1 MDKGK
6 SRSWDCLVKGTK
18 TEDSSSN
25 EKIKNALD
33 LKMMEIYQRERRL
46 CEREAMLERFDSGR
60 RSPTLATVGGWS
72 SPTPPS
78 SPLTDT
84 RFRAGSGDHVAQ
96 ANTRV
101 LGENLTNSVS
111 WSRSRGPLEGG
122 SPCVTPPPGFGTSTS
137 QPMYDSSLVPPPGF
151 HATKSAG
158 QTDWA
163 AANGPYPPV
172 YGTSVGFDSKHN
184 VNGLFTTAPH
194 VATSSNLRQADWE
207 THGFVPPMAFTRQ
220 HVGWENAEHLFP
232 QGSEHVIPQATSK
245 HSRKPLEADLAYQPQ
260 YVNTAN
266 YMNKERRD
274 GLVFNHQHEG
284 SPSNYARENNSLD
297 RHGVNDLTNALFL
310 MSSQINRKQA
320 AHVDKRDLF
329 DGNPLQY
336 KRFIKHFD
344 SYTARGV
351 VDMSIRL
358 DMLISSCTGDARDS
372 IEDCIMASSPEA
384 GYFEARRILEMNYG
398 QEHAIVEAYVS
409 KLTEGPPVRQNDAG
423 ALSRLARDMKNC
435 EIACGGVSGAGLN
448 TQHTVSRIFKRL
460 PRYLQDKFMA
470 EVSVQLERGC
480 PITFAQ
486 LSAFLQKRVLVE
498 KSFLG
503 QLVNRRV
510 DKTPTDNI
518 GNQRRFGR
526 KIGINTAQTTTE
538 RKEIPMQESCA
549 CCSEPHALWKCKRF
563 GDKKE
568 SERRSLVKSAELC
581 FNCLGRHKVRTCE
594 SRARCRHCE
603 GKHHTLLHRESSK
616 VAQGKGSP
624 GESQEA
630 DGAGVTKQVMSASTL
645 SQNASPRSSSSD
657 DCSVACASEVKGS
670 VRRDVRLK
678 VVPIRVW
685 SNANQRLENV
695 YAFLDEGSDTSLC
708 TDSLKNRLIAK
719 GKAVTF
725 LLSTINGTDC
735 KRGQEVSLTVQGC
748 GEQAVIDLP
757 NVITVSELPELKSSI
772 PVAQDTVTYA
782 DVLNGVTFPDFVGG
796 VELLIGADVPA
807 AHRTLECRI
816 SQRGGPDAVRTPL
829 GWSLVGPTPQ
839 DRFADETNVT
849 VSFVQTEDL
858 QLHRQLQRMYESD
871 FVASQ
876 DDPYSVTSVEDR
888 KALGKMEGTIAK
900 VEGHYQV
907 ALPWRSANPR
917 LPNNKFVAVNRLNHL
932 KKRLEK
938 DPDLQRKYRDK
949 IEEYSEQGYARRI
962 PPGELAPTPKSWYL
976 PHHATGPK
984 FRIVFDCTAR
994 CKELLLAKSKGTDL
1008 ATVDQASCLSVDE
1021 LEGAELEL
1029 IMFCQQCYFFREL
1042 SALSDHG
1049 DLGAITLCSGGPK
1062 RLKGSAL
1069 ARLCPIKVRG
1079 ILRVG
1084 GRLQR
1089 SALPAEERHPIIL
1102 PRRHHLTVLVI
1113 LHYHVLEGHA
1123 GPLHTLAATRAK
1135 FWVVKGHATVRRVV
1149 GSCRGCRIRNAV
1161 SGKQIMA
1168 PLPSLRVLPGKPA
1181 FTCVGVDYAGPYFTK
1196 VGRRCSKRY
1205 ICLFVCMATRAVHL
1219 ECAHSLEMDSFLLAF
1234 HRFTSRRTLPEDV
1247 YSDNGANFVGA
1258 ARELRLLV
1266 ESWDKAHLQSKL
1278 ARRGV
1283 RWHFNPPAASHQGG
1297 SWERIVR
1304 SVKRTL
1310 LAVAGGVSSM
1320 SDETFTTYLT
1330 EVERILNNRPITKVA
1345 ADSRDAEALTP
1356 NALLKGSLD
1365 PSLPMGSFTKA
1376 DGFRKSWRLT
1386 QLLADQFW
1394 SRWLRDYLPSLQQR
1408 QKWLNPERNLTVGDV
1423 VLVIG
1428 EHSQRGQW
1436 PKGLVEETYS
1446 GGDGFVRSARVRTAG
1461 GSVVRDVRKFCLL
1474 EAAD

>member
-1 MDKGK
+1 
-6 SRSWDCLVKGTK
+6 
-18 TEDSSSN
+18 
-25 EKIKNALD
+25 
-33 LKMMEIYQRERRL
+33 
-46 CEREAMLERFDSGR
+46 
-60 RSPTLATVGGWS
+60 
-72 SPTPPS
+72 
-78 SPLTDT
+78 
-84 RFRAGSGDHVAQ
+84 
-96 ANTRV
+96 
-101 LGENLTNSVS
+101 
-111 WSRSRGPLEGG
+111 
-122 SPCVTPPPGFGTSTS
+122 
-137 QPMYDSSLVPPPGF
+137 
-151 HATKSAG
+151 
-158 QTDWA
+158 
-163 AANGPYPPV
+163 
-172 YGTSVGFDSKHN
+172 
-184 VNGLFTTAPH
+184 
-194 VATSSNLRQADWE
+194 
-207 THGFVPPMAFTRQ
+207 
-220 HVGWENAEHLFP
+220 
-232 QGSEHVIPQATSK
+232 
-245 HSRKPLEADLAYQPQ
+245 
-260 YVNTAN
+260 
-266 YMNKERRD
+266 
-274 GLVFNHQHEG
+274 
-284 SPSNYARENNSLD
+284 
-297 RHGVNDLTNALFL
+297 
-310 MSSQINRKQA
+310 
-320 AHVDKRDLF
+320 
-329 DGNPLQY
+329 
-336 KRFIKHFD
+336 
-344 SYTARGV
+344 
-351 VDMSIRL
+351 MSIRL

-486 LSAFLQKRVLVE
+486 LSAFLQKRALVE

-538 RKEIPMQESCA
+538 RKEIPMRESCA

-568 SERRSLVKSAELC
+568 CERRSLVKSAELC

-630 DGAGVTKQVMSASTL
+630 DGAGITKQVMSASTL

-670 VRRDVRLK
+670 VRRDVKLK
-678 VVPIRVW
+678 VVPVRVW

-708 TDSLKNRLIAK
+708 TESLKNRLIAK

-725 LLSTINGTDC
+725 SLSTINGTDC

-796 VELLIGADVPA
+796 VELLIGVDVPA

-888 KALGKMEGTIAK
+888 KVLGKMEGTIAK

-917 LPNNKFVAVNRLNHL
+917 LLNNKFVAVNRLNHL
-932 KKRLEK
+932 KRRLEK
-938 DPDLQRKYRDK
+938 DLDLQRKYRYK
-949 IEEYSEQGYARRI
+949 IEEYLEQGYARRI

-984 FRIVFDCTAR
+984 FRIVFDCAARCKGTSLNDCLLQGPDQTSSLIGVLLRFRNGPVAVLADIKAMFHQVRVDPRDWDSLRFLWWPDGDLTKSPEEYQMQVHLFGATLSPSVCGFALRRAAVDNETGASEEVKTAVNENFYVDDFLRAFQSDQEAVNVVRQLVCLLESCGFHLTKFVSNRTSMLRSIPDEDRRSDLKEVELDSSCEKALGVSWFPTTDEFQVRVNVTEKSATRRGILSTVSQCYDPRGLIQPALLPAKRFLQELCEAGLGWDDPVNERQRNWWQEWLNGLKYLQCVRVPRSFGSAEIESSEIQLHCFCDASKIGYGTIVYIRLTDRNGHVNCSIIIARSRVAPLKPVTIPRLELVAAVVSVELVGLVTRELKIPIENCVFWNDSTAVLQYIRGTARRYKTFVANRIAAMQSGSSPSQWRHVGSESNPADLASRGITSSELATSKLWYRGPDFLWLEESHWPEPPVGLTALPTDDPELLKLHRVNHSLSVPSGPPASPLGQLVEHFSSFIRLRSAVAWLRR

-1008 ATVDQASCLSVDE
+1008 ATVDRASCLSVDE

-1049 DLGAITLCSGGPK
+1049 DLGAITLCSGGTK
-1062 RLKGSAL
+1062 RLKGSTL

-1102 PRRHHLTVLVI
+1102 PSRHHLTALVI

-1123 GPLHTLAATRAK
+1123 GPLRTLAATRAK

-1168 PLPSLRVLPGKPA
+1168 PLPPPRVLPGKPA
-1181 FTCVGVDYAGPYFTK
+1181 FT
-1196 VGRRCSKRY
+1196 
-1205 ICLFVCMATRAVHL
+1205 
-1219 ECAHSLEMDSFLLAF
+1219 
-1234 HRFTSRRTLPEDV
+1234 
-1247 YSDNGANFVGA
+1247 
-1258 ARELRLLV
+1258 
-1266 ESWDKAHLQSKL
+1266 
-1278 ARRGV
+1278 
-1283 RWHFNPPAASHQGG
+1283 
-1297 SWERIVR
+1297 
-1304 SVKRTL
+1304 
-1310 LAVAGGVSSM
+1310 
-1320 SDETFTTYLT
+1320 
-1330 EVERILNNRPITKVA
+1330 
-1345 ADSRDAEALTP
+1345 
-1356 NALLKGSLD
+1356 
-1365 PSLPMGSFTKA
+1365 
-1376 DGFRKSWRLT
+1376 
-1386 QLLADQFW
+1386 
-1394 SRWLRDYLPSLQQR
+1394 
-1408 QKWLNPERNLTVGDV
+1408 
-1423 VLVIG
+1423 
-1428 EHSQRGQW
+1428 
-1436 PKGLVEETYS
+1436 
-1446 GGDGFVRSARVRTAG
+1446 
-1461 GSVVRDVRKFCLL
+1461 
-1474 EAAD
+1474 

>member
-46 CEREAMLERFDSGR
+46 CEREAMLERFNSGR

-78 SPLTDT
+78 SPLTDA
-84 RFRAGSGDHVAQ
+84 RFRTGSGDHVAQ

-101 LGENLTNSVS
+101 SGENLTNPAS

-122 SPCVTPPPGFGTSTS
+122 SPCVTPPPVFGTSTS
-137 QPMYDSSLVPPPGF
+137 QPMYGSSLVPPPGF

-172 YGTSVGFDSKHN
+172 YGTRVGFDSKHN

-194 VATSSNLRQADWE
+194 VVTSSNLRQADWE
-207 THGFVPPMAFTRQ
+207 THGFVSPMAFTRQ
-220 HVGWENAEHLFP
+220 HVGWEDTEHLFP

-245 HSRKPLEADLAYQPQ
+245 HSRKPPEADLAYQPQ

-358 DMLISSCTGDARDS
+358 DMLISSCSGDARDS

-486 LSAFLQKRVLVE
+486 LSVFLQKRALVE

-518 GNQRRFGR
+518 GNQRQFGR

-538 RKEIPMQESCA
+538 RKEVPMRESCA

-616 VAQGKGSP
+616 VSQGKGSP

-657 DCSVACASEVKGS
+657 DCGVACASEVKSS

-678 VVPIRVW
+678 VVPVRVW

-708 TDSLKNRLIAK
+708 TESLKNRLIAK

-725 LLSTINGTDC
+725 SLSTINGTDR

-849 VSFVQTEDL
+849 VSFVQTGDL

-888 KALGKMEGTIAK
+888 KAPGKMEGMIAK

-917 LPNNKFVAVNRLNHL
+917 LPNNKFVVVNRLNHL

-984 FRIVFDCTAR
+984 F
-994 CKELLLAKSKGTDL
+994 
-1008 ATVDQASCLSVDE
+1008 
-1021 LEGAELEL
+1021 
-1029 IMFCQQCYFFREL
+1029 
-1042 SALSDHG
+1042 
-1049 DLGAITLCSGGPK
+1049 
-1062 RLKGSAL
+1062 
-1069 ARLCPIKVRG
+1069 
-1079 ILRVG
+1079 
-1084 GRLQR
+1084 
-1089 SALPAEERHPIIL
+1089 
-1102 PRRHHLTVLVI
+1102 
-1113 LHYHVLEGHA
+1113 
-1123 GPLHTLAATRAK
+1123 
-1135 FWVVKGHATVRRVV
+1135 
-1149 GSCRGCRIRNAV
+1149 
-1161 SGKQIMA
+1161 
-1168 PLPSLRVLPGKPA
+1168 
-1181 FTCVGVDYAGPYFTK
+1181 
-1196 VGRRCSKRY
+1196 
-1205 ICLFVCMATRAVHL
+1205 
-1219 ECAHSLEMDSFLLAF
+1219 
-1234 HRFTSRRTLPEDV
+1234 
-1247 YSDNGANFVGA
+1247 
-1258 ARELRLLV
+1258 
-1266 ESWDKAHLQSKL
+1266 
-1278 ARRGV
+1278 
-1283 RWHFNPPAASHQGG
+1283 
-1297 SWERIVR
+1297 
-1304 SVKRTL
+1304 
-1310 LAVAGGVSSM
+1310 
-1320 SDETFTTYLT
+1320 
-1330 EVERILNNRPITKVA
+1330 
-1345 ADSRDAEALTP
+1345 
-1356 NALLKGSLD
+1356 
-1365 PSLPMGSFTKA
+1365 
-1376 DGFRKSWRLT
+1376 
-1386 QLLADQFW
+1386 
-1394 SRWLRDYLPSLQQR
+1394 
-1408 QKWLNPERNLTVGDV
+1408 
-1423 VLVIG
+1423 
-1428 EHSQRGQW
+1428 
-1436 PKGLVEETYS
+1436 
-1446 GGDGFVRSARVRTAG
+1446 
-1461 GSVVRDVRKFCLL
+1461 
-1474 EAAD
+1474 